1 MNSLSSR
8 ATAGRAQVSWMKRH
22 SLLKPHHGGTIG
34 RTRHALMEWW
44 SIFASFHVR
53 TELWQLHAKA
63 QLRVD
68 ANCGSSTQSHR
79 GGDQA
84 VHCFVGFC
92 SEIHATGASF
102 LGLGSSVPP
111 GTPFLPRILL
121 SKGFGS
127 SIFFG
132 ANPSDSPVEPS

>member
-1 MNSLSSR
+1 MISLSSR

-68 ANCGSSTQSHR
+68 ANCGSNTQSHPPPSN
-79 GGDQA
+79 DD
-84 VHCFVGFC
+84 
-92 SEIHATGASF
+92 S
-102 LGLGSSVPP
+102 LWLGSSKIA
-111 GTPFLPRILL
+111 R
-121 SKGFGS
+121 
-127 SIFFG
+127 
-132 ANPSDSPVEPS
+132 SDLVGL